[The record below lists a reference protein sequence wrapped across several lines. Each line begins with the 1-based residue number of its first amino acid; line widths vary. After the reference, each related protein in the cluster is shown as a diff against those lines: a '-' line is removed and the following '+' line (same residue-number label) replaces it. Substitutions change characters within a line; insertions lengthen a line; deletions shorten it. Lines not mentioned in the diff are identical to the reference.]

1 MAPRIEASDELAP
14 TYTLE
19 EEEQLA
25 RNLAALLTEIHQGL
39 HRHHPLTLA
48 YLCEIHAKLFERVR
62 PHGGRYRTRGRGSE
76 TLVFGPNRSVHRDQ
90 VERELEVVLRQ
101 THDSILSV
109 EENPDDPDRDR
120 SALHIA
126 VWAHAELVRIHA
138 FEDGNGRTSRSVMSS
153 ILVRLGLRPVAVEEC
168 KQTYCD
174 CLNEYFRSRNL
185 TPLLHLMLRLMVE
198 QLAD

>member
-14 TYTLE
+14 IYSAE
-19 EEEQLA
+19 EDEQLA

-39 HRHHPLTLA
+39 HRRHPLTLA
-48 YLCEIHAKLFERVR
+48 YLCEIHAKLFEGVR
-62 PHGGRYRTRGRGSE
+62 THGGRYRTHGRGSE
-76 TLVFGPNRSVHRDQ
+76 TLVFGPNRSVHREQ
-90 VERELEVVLRQ
+90 VERELEAVLRQ
-101 THDSILSV
+101 AQDSILSV
-109 EENPDDPDRDR
+109 EANPDDPDRDR

-126 VWAHAELVRIHA
+126 VWTHAELVRIHP
-138 FEDGNGRTSRSVMSS
+138 FEDGNGRTSRNVMSS
-153 ILVRLGLRPVAVEEC
+153 ILVRLGLRPIAVEEC

-185 TPLLHLMLRLMVE
+185 KPLLHLMLRLMAE